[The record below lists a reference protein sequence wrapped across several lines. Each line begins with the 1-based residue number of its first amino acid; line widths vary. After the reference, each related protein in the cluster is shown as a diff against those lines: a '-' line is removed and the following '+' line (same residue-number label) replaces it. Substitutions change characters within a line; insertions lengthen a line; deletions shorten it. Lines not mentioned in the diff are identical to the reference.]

1 MVNLMM
7 DGMTMLMVMLLM
19 SADDVAADADD
30 DNDDAMTVTPMA
42 LRATGENTGIGA
54 QEPTMQGREILLPKA
69 LEPEP

>member
-1 MVNLMM
+1 
-7 DGMTMLMVMLLM
+7 M